1 MKTGWIAPDQTDP
14 AADKMLAG
22 SPRLEVLPIA
32 SLVIH
37 ERHDEQRTSPL
48 MARIQESGVLR
59 NPPVVA
65 PLQDGS
71 QRYMVLDGA
80 NRITTLRKIGCPHA
94 VVQVVNPDEPGLKLY
109 NWNHV
114 VWGLD
119 PPELISAIE
128 MLRDIEVVRGEEERP
143 DLWGDCGLAMIQ
155 MPRGEQF
162 TLCTPEEQLVGRVQ
176 LLNKIV
182 DCYKD
187 RARLDRTNEW
197 SVVRLTAVYPD
208 LCGLVIFPHFEIQQ
222 VLSLAGEG
230 CLLPAGITRFT
241 ISPRVLHLNYP
252 LEAVASDKSVE
263 EKNADL
269 QHFIHE
275 RMEQKGVRYYAEAT
289 YLFDE

>member
-1 MKTGWIAPDQTDP
+1 
-14 AADKMLAG
+14 ML
-22 SPRLEVLPIA
+22 SSTPRLEVIPIA

-37 ERHDEQRTSPL
+37 EWHDDQRTPPL
-48 MARIQESGVLR
+48 MARLQESGVLR
-59 NPPVVA
+59 NPPIVA

-80 NRITTLRKIGCPHA
+80 NRITTLRKMDYPHA
-94 VVQVVNPDEPGLKLY
+94 VVQVVHPDDPGLKLY

-119 PPELISAIE
+119 TPELVSAIE
-128 MLRDIEVVRGEEERP
+128 NLPDIELVRGEEERP

-155 MPRGEQF
+155 MPRGEQY
-162 TLCTPEEQLVGRVQ
+162 TICTPEEQLVRRVE
-176 LLNKIV
+176 LLNAIV
-182 DCYKD
+182 DSYKD

-197 SVVRLTAVYPD
+197 SVVRLKAVYPD

-230 CLLPAGITRFT
+230 NLLPAGITRFT

-252 LEAVASDKSVE
+252 LEAMAANQPVE

-269 QHFIHE
+269 QRFIQA
-275 RMEQKGVRYYAEAT
+275 RMEHKGVRYYAEAT